1 MNKYVTLEYFTSR
14 CSVFKCIAFKG
25 RSLKSIALYFLSI
38 CMLGNVANADEAL
51 GEQQVFNQSDNLSAN
66 LAASSSEHDPAAEFI
81 FPINAQILSLKT
93 LSEHDRVTAQVKLLE
108 FQALSLMLNKAEQ
121 YILYLVRANIANVE
135 GQEYKVINWLNK
147 AIKLE
152 PSLAKKQLDT
162 PLFAGAY
169 LVLAHIYAG
178 IGEDKKAFDNKKL
191 YIKKYFSHLEQQK
204 TYRLKRLNEKYDLEK
219 RKGENELLTQN
230 SQIKHFDI
238 TRAESDR
245 QEQNRNITIF
255 IAAVI
260 VLFLLLLRQFKIR
273 RSLKLLA
280 KTDSLTLLPN
290 RHSFFKSGRSYMKKA
305 LSEGKELS
313 VLMLDIDHFKKVN
326 DTFGHDV
333 GDQAICNVAALASET
348 MRDRDFLARIGG
360 EEFAAIL
367 PDANIEQARAIAE
380 RMREKIQDSTSK
392 TQLNKVAITVSIG
405 LASIKDVTD
414 NFDSLLHAADVAMY
428 QAKTNGRNRVC
439 SYHKER

>member
-1 MNKYVTLEYFTSR
+1 MNKYVGLEYFASS
-14 CSVFKCIAFKG
+14 CSGLKCSILKN
-25 RSLKSIALYFLSI
+25 RSLKCIVLYFLSI
-38 CMLGNVANADEAL
+38 CMLGNVTNADEAL
-51 GEQQVFNQSDNLSAN
+51 GEQQVFNQTDNLSAN
-66 LAASSSEHDPAAEFI
+66 LAASSTDHDPAAEFI

-93 LSEHDRVTAQVKLLE
+93 LSEHDRVTAQAKLLE
-108 FQALSLMLNKAEQ
+108 FQALSLTLNKAEQ

-152 PSLAKKQLDT
+152 PSLAQKQLDT

-169 LVLAHIYAG
+169 LILANVYAS
-178 IGEDKKAFDNKKL
+178 IEEEKKAFDNKKL

-204 TYRLKRLNEKYDLEK
+204 SYRLKRLNEKYDLEK
-219 RKGENELLTQN
+219 RTGENELLTQN
-230 SQIKHFDI
+230 SQIKHFDL

-245 QEQNRNITIF
+245 QQQNRNITIF

-326 DTFGHDV
+326 DKFGHDV
-333 GDQAICNVAALASET
+333 GDQAICHVAALASET
-348 MRDRDFLARIGG
+348 MRDRDFFARIGG

-380 RMREKIQDSTSK
+380 RMREKIQYSISENK
-392 TQLNKVAITVSIG
+392 LNKAAITVSIG
-405 LASIKDVTD
+405 LASIKDVPD

-428 QAKTNGRNRVC
+428 QAKTNGRNQVC
-439 SYHKER
+439 SYYKER